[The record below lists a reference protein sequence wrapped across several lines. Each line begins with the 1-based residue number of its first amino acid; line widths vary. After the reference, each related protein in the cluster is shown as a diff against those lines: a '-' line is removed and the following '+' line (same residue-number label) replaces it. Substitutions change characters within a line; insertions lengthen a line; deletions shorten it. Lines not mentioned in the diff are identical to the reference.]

1 MKYRVIVAGFLAAV
15 AAAAP
20 VLAQCPTPAADAC
33 QKAADILNYVTPQL
47 STSLVGGNT
56 TLGQGGTLGGLGHF
70 SFDIRGGLLN
80 GSLPQIGNIPL
91 NTSGKHVD
99 AFTTKNQ
106 IIPSVSLDAGIGLW
120 RGMSLGITHVGGVDA
135 IVTMTYLPSL
145 KSSGTASSGDFTVQ
159 GSNVKF
165 GYGLRL
171 GLLEESLTT
180 PGVSFTW
187 AERDLPTVDF
197 SGTVQASGTNPG
209 GTLALNNFGVKTS
222 AWRLTAGKSFLIF
235 GLDAGYGQDHYTSS
249 STISATVNGP
259 FGGTGSQAGTFAMT
273 RSNYFVGLSINVVAF
288 KIEAEYGAVT
298 GGTDV
303 TYNTFTPAANKSRSY
318 VTLGLRLGI

>member
-1 MKYRVIVAGFLAAV
+1 MKYRVIVAGFLAAAV
-15 AAAAP
+15 AAP
-20 VLAQCPTPAADAC
+20 VMAQCPTPAADAC

-56 TLGQGGTLGGLGHF
+56 TLGQGGTLGGLSHF
-70 SFDIRGGLLN
+70 SIDIRGGLLN
-80 GSLPQIGNIPL
+80 GSLPQVGNIPL

-135 IVTMTYLPSL
+135 IITMTYLPSL
-145 KSSGTASSGDFTVQ
+145 KSSGTSSSGDFTVK
-159 GSNVKF
+159 GSNEKF
-165 GYGLRL
+165 GYGLRI

-187 AERDLPTVDF
+187 AERDLPVVDF
-197 SGTVQASGTNPG
+197 SGTVQASGTSPS
-209 GTLALNNFGVKTS
+209 GTLALNDFAVKTS
-222 AWRLTAGKSFLIF
+222 TWRLTAGKSFLIF
-235 GLDAGYGQDHYTSS
+235 GLSAGYGQDKYNAS

-259 FGGTGSQAGTFAMT
+259 FGGTGSQPGTFAMT
-273 RSNYFVGLSINVVAF
+273 RSNYFLGLSINVIAF
-288 KIEAEYGAVT
+288 KIEGEYGAVT
-298 GGTDV
+298 GGTDA
-303 TYNTFTPAANKSRSY
+303 TYNTFTPPANKSRSY
-318 VTLGLRLGI
+318 ATLGLRFGM